1 MDERYTE
8 KGGVETGMGS
18 WMRGDVSLPLFWKT
32 YARFVNIALWSK
44 ASDQF
49 STHATSKVCT
59 CY

>member
-1 MDERYTE
+1 MDERYTG

-32 YARFVNIALWSK
+32 
-44 ASDQF
+44 SDQF
-49 STHATSKVCT
+49 STHATPKVCT